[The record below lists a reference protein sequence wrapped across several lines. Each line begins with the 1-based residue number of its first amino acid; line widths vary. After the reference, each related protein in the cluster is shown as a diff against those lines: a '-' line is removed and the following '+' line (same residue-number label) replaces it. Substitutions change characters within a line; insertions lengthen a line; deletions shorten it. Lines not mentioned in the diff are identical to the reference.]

1 MAKQTPSEINIKKI
15 VIENQRSGNKLQII
29 PAPTSEGD
37 DKVMDEIFVSMQIN
51 ENIMRNGIVG
61 SLKFKEPNTV
71 GDYFNMTG
79 HEFVKIEMES
89 PEIEN
94 SEHTLTFCVNDVRAT
109 GNEALD
115 AVSGP
120 SARFGAGWDVEFVS
134 CESYIL
140 DWDNLDYMDKDF
152 IGPIAGEEGEEGLVN
167 ELAEKYLNP
176 GAVEGFSNAKNPMD
190 IEKTHNWIWLKKN
203 QSMYPWGKDVHPP
216 NLMQLMNNLS
226 ENAVT
231 EDLSGVN
238 YLFYADLDGWHF
250 KSIRKMIKDA
260 NEKGVLYGG
269 VHGGKNEYKVSMK
282 DDEDETKGNTKIAA
296 IINCS
301 EYDHL
306 NAFKSGA
313 YTAYYERIKPSYE
326 DPYFDYMDFT
336 TSHTHPLSTDW
347 GGREII
353 TYGYHEVNTSGKGED
368 GKWGDHTVGG
378 RVEQFKL
385 LPDSID
391 TSIKVENP
399 VNIERKSIR
408 KHDVTGLY
416 GYFDSPYNYHGEKS
430 YDFLGSAA
438 LEGKQGKQ
446 NDKLWQSMFDQT
458 NLEGEKIKIIQEEIK
473 KPTSD
478 SIKAHLQVV
487 NLKEKFNVYR
497 HSICCDKQSIKPF
510 VFLAVIEDAKKV
522 TGDDRGGIY
531 EYSWREVEI
540 WPSDHVE
547 DNLGTVIS
555 PLGSPVKIVKPPEGQ
570 GLAGT
575 FRENNP
581 TSESEWTNPAYNLN
595 ELMNET
601 VGPNVNVGPGI
612 NVADLEFNDYP
623 ESYQMMPVGG
633 YFQVPDGADMLVDPC
648 ALEDLDENGIMDGPW
663 TMKHHIV
670 QMYRIPN
677 YMLGELNEDGDV
689 VKGTIAPSEEDPL
702 GDPDPTIPKDIYFF
716 DVPNAHDGLCG
727 CLS

>member
-1 MAKQTPSEINIKKI
+1 MDKQTLSDINIKKI
-15 VIENQRSGNKLQII
+15 VIRNKRSETELQII
-29 PAPTSEGD
+29 PAPTKGGAIE
-37 DKVMDEIFVSMQIN
+37 ELFVSMQIN
-51 ENIMRNGIVG
+51 ENIMRNGIIG
-61 SLKFKEPNTV
+61 SLKFKEPSSV

-79 HEFVKIEMES
+79 NEFVDIEMES

-94 SEHTLTFCVNDVRAT
+94 SEHKLTFCVNDVRAT
-109 GNEALD
+109 GNEATE
-115 AVSGP
+115 ATSGP
-120 SARFGAGWDVEFVS
+120 SARYGSGWEVEFVS

-140 DWDNLDYMDKDF
+140 DWDNLDYMDEDF
-152 IGPIAGEEGEEGLVN
+152 IGPIVGDGGLVN

-176 GAVEGFSNAKNPMD
+176 EAVDGFSNAQKPMD
-190 IEKTHNWIWLKKN
+190 LKDTTHNWIWLKKN

-216 NLMQLMNNLS
+216 NLMQLMNNLA

-231 EDLSGVN
+231 EDLGGVN
-238 YLFYADLDGWHF
+238 YLFYADLGGWHF
-250 KSIRKMIKDA
+250 KSIRQMIKDA
-260 NEKGVLYGG
+260 KEKGVLYGG
-269 VHGGKNEYKVSMK
+269 AHGGANEYRVADV
-282 DDEDETKGNTKIAA
+282 DDDGEGVGNKNIKS
-296 IINCS
+296 IINFS

-313 YTAYYERIKPSYE
+313 YTSYYERIKPSYE
-326 DPYFDYMDFT
+326 DPYFEYVDFT
-336 TSHTHPLSTDW
+336 TAHTHPLSTNW
-347 GGREII
+347 GGREIV
-353 TYGYHEVNTSGKGED
+353 TYGYHEDGED
-368 GKWGDHTVGG
+368 GKWGDHEDGG
-378 RVEQFKL
+378 RVEKFKL
-385 LPDSID
+385 LPNSIETSID
-391 TSIKVENP
+391 VKNP
-399 VNIERKSIR
+399 VNIERKSVR

-438 LEGKQGKQ
+438 LEGKQGKR
-446 NDKLWQSMFDQT
+446 NDKLWQTMFDQT
-458 NLEGEKIKIIQEEIK
+458 NLEGEIIKTIQKDIK
-473 KPTSD
+473 KPISD
-478 SIKAHLQVV
+478 KIKEHLQVM

-497 HSICCDKQSIKPF
+497 HSICCDKQTIKPF

-522 TGDDRGGIY
+522 TEDDRGGIY

-547 DNLGTVIS
+547 DNLGTDIS
-555 PLGSPVKIVKPPEGQ
+555 PEGSPVKIVKPPEGK

-595 ELMNET
+595 ELMNEM
-601 VGPNVNVGPGI
+601 VGVNVNVGPGI
-612 NVADLEFNDYP
+612 NVADLEYNDYP

-633 YFQVPDGADMLVDPC
+633 YFQVPEDGDMLVDPC
-648 ALEDLDENGIMDGPW
+648 ALEDEDGNGIMDGPW

-677 YMLGELNEDGDV
+677 YMLGELNEDGEI
-689 VKGTIAPSEEDPL
+689 VKGTIAPREEDPL
-702 GDPDPTIPKDIYFF
+702 GEPDPTIPKDIYFF